1 MVLSDLRWN
10 KNTPTALK
18 GSVSWLE
25 RAFSVDSLAL
35 KGHGPPKTA
44 KIVVA
49 EDDVLMRLMLAD
61 VLRYEGFQV
70 FEAAE
75 ANEAISILECTP
87 DVDVVISD
95 MRMRG
100 IQDGLT
106 LARYA
111 RAHCPGVSLVLASSS
126 PPPLDTTFDA
136 FFVKPF
142 SPKEIVTWI
151 KRRLGAARSQSV

>member
-1 MVLSDLRWN
+1 M
-10 KNTPTALK
+10 
-18 GSVSWLE
+18 
-25 RAFSVDSLAL
+25 DSLAS
-35 KGHGPPKTA
+35 KGHGPPQTA

-70 FEAAE
+70 FEAAG
-75 ANEAISILECTP
+75 AHEAISILQCTP

-100 IQDGLT
+100 IQDGLS

-111 RAHCPGVSLVLASSS
+111 RAHCPDVSLVLASSDIPS
-126 PPPLDTTFDA
+126 SLDTTFDA

-142 SPKEIVTWI
+142 SPREIVTWI
-151 KRRLGAARSQSV
+151 KRRLATSRSQSV

>member
-1 MVLSDLRWN
+1 M
-10 KNTPTALK
+10 
-18 GSVSWLE
+18 
-25 RAFSVDSLAL
+25 DSLAL

-49 EDDVLMRLMLAD
+49 EDDVFMRLMLAD

-111 RAHCPGVSLVLASSS
+111 RAHCPGVSLVMASSS
-126 PPPLDTTFDA
+126 PPPLETTFDA